1 MPIIQTL
8 LYSHV
13 EKDMTVYI
21 VQELRGRNFADATS
35 FGDCEILLPADLQTS
50 YSTLPTIR
58 KLNQKL
64 AGFCDN
70 DYLLLAGDPA
80 AIALAASIA
89 ARFNNSK
96 FKMLKWDRLEEKYY
110 PLEADLTG
118 KEVTPTWQTEIVE
131 EWNEE
136 V

>member
-35 FGDCEILLPADLQTS
+35 FGDCEILLPADQQTT

-64 AGFCDN
+64 ARFCDD
-70 DYLLLAGDPA
+70 DYLLLAGDPV
-80 AIALAASIA
+80 AIALAAAIA

-96 FKMLKWDRLEEKYY
+96 VKMLKWDRLLEKYF

-118 KEVTPTWQTEIVE
+118 KEVTPTLTEILE
-131 EWNEE
+131 DL
-136 V
+136 

>member
-35 FGDCEILLPADLQTS
+35 FGDCEILHPADQQTT

-64 AGFCDN
+64 ARFCDD
-70 DYLLLAGDPA
+70 DYLLLAGDPV
-80 AIALAASIA
+80 AIALAAAIA
-89 ARFNNSK
+89 ARFNNAK
-96 FKMLKWDRLEEKYY
+96 VKMLKWDRLLEKYF

-118 KEVTPTWQTEIVE
+118 KEVAPTLTEILE
-131 EWNEE
+131 DL
-136 V
+136 